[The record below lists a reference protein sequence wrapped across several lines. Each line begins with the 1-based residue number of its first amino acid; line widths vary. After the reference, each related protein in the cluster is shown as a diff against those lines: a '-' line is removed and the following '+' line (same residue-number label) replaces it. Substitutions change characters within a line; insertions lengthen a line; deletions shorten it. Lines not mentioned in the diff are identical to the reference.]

1 MFRWMMFAEILGK
14 SDYHRRSLEWTS
26 VPLQEAASRQLDES
40 SSDPKG
46 GAHLIRITLLCHIT
60 ARTPAGELVGY
71 SRLWLQIAVLIL
83 FFLGNCPYSFSND
96 SGLEQL
102 LEQAGKRLVQ
112 FGEVYSEVTCT
123 ETVSQM
129 KLNLHG
135 KVILQRK
142 ATYDS
147 LFLLQQSGSDLGVE
161 ESKLPIGKMK
171 KEKEEGKPLLVTNGF
186 SVLLLIFHPDYQRSF
201 EFSLAG
207 KEVLDGKT
215 VLCVRFQHLRGTRSP
230 SALQLRGRDYPLEW
244 QGMAWIDPTSGDIA
258 RITAGL
264 IAPMEDVGLRRIDSD
279 VRYAPVK
286 FSEMDHP
293 QWLPLLATVDAET
306 ARQHWRNIH
315 QFSGYRLFS
324 VETDSRI
331 KGPQ

>member
-1 MFRWMMFAEILGK
+1 MMFAKIPGK
-14 SDYHRRSLEWTS
+14 PDFHRRSLEWTS
-26 VPLQEAASRQLDES
+26 VPLHEAAWRQLDES
-40 SSDPKG
+40 SSDPKSRV
-46 GAHLIRITLLCHIT
+46 HLTRITLLCHIT
-60 ARTPAGELVGY
+60 ARTPAGQIAGY
-71 SRLWLQIAVLIL
+71 SRLWLQMAILIL
-83 FFLGNCPYSFSND
+83 FILGNCPHSFSID
-96 SGLEQL
+96 SGLDQL

-112 FGEVYSEVTCT
+112 FDEVYSEVTCT

-135 KVILQRK
+135 RVIQQRK

-147 LFLLQQSGSDLGVE
+147 LFILQQNGNDWGVE

-171 KEKEEGKPLLVTNGF
+171 KEKEDGKPLLVTNGF

-207 KEVLDGKT
+207 KEMLEGKT

-258 RITAGL
+258 RIKTSL
-264 IAPMEDVGLRRIDSD
+264 LAPMEDVGLRRIDSD

-286 FSEMDHP
+286 FSEMEHP
-293 QWLPLLATVDAET
+293 QWLPLLATVDAESN
-306 ARQHWRNIH
+306 RQHWRNIH

-324 VETDSRI
+324 VETDSRV
-331 KGPQ
+331 KGSQ